1 VICEVPFLP
10 RCCVQSGLC
19 LGSGSFDVRV
29 PEDLGIQLAGEPL
42 ALCLPSVDS
51 DPLAVH
57 RGSISGDDRGEQS
70 PFAALAGLHVGVDSV
85 RSVHPVR
92 LSALLV
98 YYDRAAPR
106 ARSTSSPSARSLD
119 CTAHAEDSGQPS
131 NREAAVP
138 RAGSCGSV
146 GHRART
152 VGHECGDAH
161 LSRRGLSCVYIVPV
175 IHVLAADM
183 ARVAWALR
191 AAPDYCSLR
200 LLIGLCA
207 LLVSMAVYLTAQ
219 EVPLLLANDGQ
230 SPRPKPAMFGHHAV
244 SFFRGKASGLADGTF
259 VMSIIVE
266 KLSNS
271 PCIYVV
277 VVVPASTHH
286 LITSEDEAGAV
297 RAEVRRTYQLTEV
310 GPGVTRLDVAARARP
325 NKPCGGLRSA
335 RPCCAPPA
343 FPTSARCLQLS

>member
-1 VICEVPFLP
+1 MFGFLRTWLFNLRENNWRFVSHP
-10 RCCVQSGLC
+10 STLIPLLCTVAQSLAMIEASSLHSLRWPACMWASIACDLFILC
-19 LGSGSFDVRV
+19 AF
-29 PEDLGIQLAGEPL
+29 
-42 ALCLPSVDS
+42 
-51 DPLAVH
+51 
-57 RGSISGDDRGEQS
+57 
-70 PFAALAGLHVGVDSV
+70 
-85 RSVHPVR
+85 
-92 LSALLV
+92 SALLV
-98 YYDRAAPR
+98 YYDRAAPP
-106 ARSTSSPSARSLD
+106 ARSTSSPSACPLD
-119 CTAHAEDSGQPS
+119 CMAHTPTTRASRAIVRRLYHVLGHVVPWAIGLALS
-131 NREAAVP
+131 VMNAATP
-138 RAGSCGSV
+138 ISLAK
-146 GHRART
+146 
-152 VGHECGDAH
+152 
-161 LSRRGLSCVYIVPV
+161 GLLCIYIVPV

-200 LLIGLCA
+200 LRLLGLCA

-219 EVPLLLANDGQ
+219 EVPRLLANGGQ
-230 SPRPKPAMFGHHAV
+230 SPRPKPATFGHHAV

-259 VMSIIVE
+259 VMSTIVE

-271 PCIYVV
+271 PCMYVV

-286 LITSEDEAGAV
+286 LVTSEDEAGAV

-343 FPTSARCLQLS
+343 FPTSARCSQLS